1 MYNEQT
7 GKPGSHSEKIHICQQ
22 IKTAVSITE
31 AAVFCS
37 VKGKLENFQ
46 ASETGILEI
55 NRVLSMFR
63 MN

>member
-31 AAVFCS
+31 AAVFYAHS
-37 VKGKLENFQ
+37 KEN
-46 ASETGILEI
+46 SRISRLPEPEYWK
-55 NRVLSMFR
+55 
-63 MN
+63 